1 MFGVVAF
8 IFFALAYILGGSDA
22 HTSAWLTP
30 PELMY
35 AGLACLALHFSGFV
49 YNRRP

>member
-1 MFGVVAF
+1 MLAVIAF
-8 IFFALAYILGGSDA
+8 ILFTLAYILGGSDA

-30 PELMY
+30 PELLY

-49 YNRRP
+49 YNRKP